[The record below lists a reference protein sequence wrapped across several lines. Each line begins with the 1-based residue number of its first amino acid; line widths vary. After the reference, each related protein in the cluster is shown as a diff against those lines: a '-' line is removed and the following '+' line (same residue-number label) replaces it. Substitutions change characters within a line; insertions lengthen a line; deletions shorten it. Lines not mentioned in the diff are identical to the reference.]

1 MRLPWWGFLFVI
13 VGAIPLFLLFAYFGK
28 SAIARP
34 TLYSVAII
42 VIAIAMRWRLR
53 KHVWFWITI
62 ALIAA
67 VHVPLILF
75 IPWSTRWVPVIVIIP
90 IAMADLYVMLWI
102 LSVVG
107 RFVSA

>member
-1 MRLPWWGFLFVI
+1 MRLPWWGVLCVI
-13 VGAIPLFLLFAYFGK
+13 VGAVPLFLLFAYFGK

-34 TLYSVAII
+34 TLYSFAII
-42 VIAIAMRWRLR
+42 VIAIAMRWQLR